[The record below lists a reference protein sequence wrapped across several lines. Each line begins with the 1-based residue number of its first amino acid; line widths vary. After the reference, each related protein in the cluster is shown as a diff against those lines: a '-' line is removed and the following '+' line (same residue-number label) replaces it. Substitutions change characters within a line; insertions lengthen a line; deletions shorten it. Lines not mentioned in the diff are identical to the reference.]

1 MKTLNLSLKRQLLSH
16 SAKALK
22 VCTIALDV
30 SLISSKNL
38 HEMAGRASPDKL
50 MDYKLALQL
59 YKTFNSAIPVQDW
72 INVNLLNI
80 NTSRQHFSIN
90 KSNRLKMGMNS
101 ISQRFYYL
109 NGKIELNWRN
119 LSFDSYKVKCKK
131 LFL

>member
-1 MKTLNLSLKRQLLSH
+1 MKTLNLSLKWQLLSH

-30 SLISSKNL
+30 SLISFKNI

-50 MDYKLALQL
+50 MDYKLALQLL

-80 NTSRQHFSIN
+80 NTSRRHFSIN
-90 KSNRLKMGMNS
+90 KSNKVPRDEK
-101 ISQRFYYL
+101 
-109 NGKIELNWRN
+109 
-119 LSFDSYKVKCKK
+119 YKVNFHDQNKYIQQVNPLQQMHKLNCLKK
-131 LFL
+131 S